1 MKDDDDLRLAF
12 LSGDTEACR
21 LVAAWAR
28 QAVRSPRLRIPPGEV
43 EDLVQETLVRLV
55 LALEGDSF
63 AFRVGLHAFVQR
75 IALARAIDWIRCRRI
90 LTDLDPQLADD
101 HPDPVEKLGREQ
113 DVARV
118 HRALAAMKPLCRDL
132 VRWHFTEEQSFV
144 TIAERT
150 GRHAGTLRVHM
161 LNCLRTLRS
170 LLQA

>member
-1 MKDDDDLRLAF
+1 MTDDAELRLAF
-12 LSGDTEACR
+12 LSGDAEACR

-55 LALEGDSF
+55 VAIEGDHF
-63 AFRVGLHAFVQR
+63 TFRVGFHAFVHR

-90 LTDLDPQLADD
+90 LTDLDPELAAD
-101 HPDPVEKLGREQ
+101 HPDPVAKLERQQ
-113 DVARV
+113 DLARV
-118 HRALAAMKPLCRDL
+118 FGALGAMKPLCRDL
-132 VRWHFTEEQSFV
+132 VRWHFVEEQSFV
-144 TIAERT
+144 AIAART